1 MVIKNIFYKNSY
13 KNSTVFLSFGKKV
26 WPPTLHVCYLKW
38 HLFSFPGFFLLI
50 LRLFPR
56 AVCWKNKTASF
67 FPFFWGGVG
76 FFLGAAKLVVAI
88 WPLTLRLTSRRL
100 GYITQ

>member
-1 MVIKNIFYKNSY
+1 MIIKNIFNKNSN

-38 HLFSFPGFFLLI
+38 HLFSFLGFFYSSFGCFPALSVGKTKQ
-50 LRLFPR
+50 LR
-56 AVCWKNKTASF
+56 F
-67 FPFFWGGVG
+67 FFFLGGG
-76 FFLGAAKLVVAI
+76 WFFLGAAKLVVAI